1 MNNAHMTLY
10 EAIGGQPA
18 IMAAVDLFYHRV
30 MGDLTLA
37 PYFESASMQR
47 LKGHQST
54 FLAQALLGPARYKG
68 RSMREAHAGLGIT
81 DEAFNAVAGHLQ
93 QTLASLNV
101 PAELIGEVIA
111 GIAPLRDQIVE
122 RGEPVAVP

>member
-18 IMAAVDLFYHRV
+18 IMAAVDLFYHRG
-30 MGDLTLA
+30 MGDPMLA
-37 PYFESASMQR
+37 PYFQNTSMPR
-47 LKGHQST
+47 LKGDQSA
-54 FLAQALLGPARYKG
+54 FLAQPLLGRARYKG

-81 DEAFNAVAGHLQ
+81 NEAFSAVAEHLR
-93 QTLASLNV
+93 QTLASLGV

-111 GIAPLRDQIVE
+111 GIAPLRDEIVE
-122 RGEPVAVP
+122 HAEVAAAE